1 MSNKMQQKLKS
12 RITQNL
18 TTYFSNYMIIR
29 YMISNLRQQLIFL
42 LRMKE
47 NIILPHDAVSYLV
60 NPVLVVLLHIEE
72 LSQFVK
78 N

>member
-1 MSNKMQQKLKS
+1 
-12 RITQNL
+12 
-18 TTYFSNYMIIR
+18 
-29 YMISNLRQQLIFL
+29 MISNSIKNDYGISNQ
-42 LRMKE
+42 K

-60 NPVLVVLLHIEE
+60 NSVLVVLLHIEE

>member
-1 MSNKMQQKLKS
+1 MFFELNQK
-12 RITQNL
+12 
-18 TTYFSNYMIIR
+18 
-29 YMISNLRQQLIFL
+29 LIFL
-42 LRMKE
+42 FRMKE

-60 NPVLVVLLHIEE
+60 NSVLVVLLHIEE

>member
-1 MSNKMQQKLKS
+1 MQQKLKS

-29 YMISNLRQQLIFL
+29 YIISNLRQKLIFL

-60 NPVLVVLLHIEE
+60 NSVLVVLLHIEE